1 MFKRCLNILTL
12 VLPAFF
18 LFFFLSGG
26 RFPAGFSLA
35 HAGFFDFDLE
45 IFEETLDLVEEKY
58 VYPPDFKN
66 LFSAAIE
73 QMVKSADPENLS
85 ADAAAGSVLYKN
97 QSRLKFRLD
106 YNRDNDTEAFKK
118 VYYFLLDQYKGRVSK
133 KDLEMAAIDGFVNAL
148 DPYSQYMDKE
158 TFDKSMKDTEGK
170 YGGVGMVISMR
181 DYKLVVVK
189 TMKNSP
195 AERAGILPD
204 DVFAKVDGRETKG
217 LQIQD
222 LADLLRGEPNTK
234 VSVSLLRP
242 SDAIERNF
250 TLTREIISVETVVY
264 KPLRNNAAYIKISS
278 FSKQTEDQLKEA
290 LAKAQSDKARSIILD
305 LRDNPGGLLDQ
316 SVKVAGYFLPRDHLV
331 VYTQGRLKDD
341 RSEFR
346 SKSKNGRF
354 NLPVVA
360 LINHYS
366 ASASEIVVGSLK
378 DWDKALVIG
387 ENSYGKGSVQTIFR
401 ISDGSGLRLTTSKY
415 FTPSGIDITKHG
427 IAPDIA
433 VIRDLPEDKKTASP
447 PPPIE
452 PKSPIPQRSQIQL
465 KESEL
470 DRYLKEK
477 GRIGEEEKDPLVNLA
492 LLVLKDNSAV
502 PNKKRSMEKAREL
515 AANIRY

>member
-217 LQIQD
+217 LQI
-222 LADLLRGEPNTK
+222 
-234 VSVSLLRP
+234 
-242 SDAIERNF
+242 
-250 TLTREIISVETVVY
+250 
-264 KPLRNNAAYIKISS
+264 
-278 FSKQTEDQLKEA
+278 
-290 LAKAQSDKARSIILD
+290 
-305 LRDNPGGLLDQ
+305 
-316 SVKVAGYFLPRDHLV
+316 
-331 VYTQGRLKDD
+331 
-341 RSEFR
+341 
-346 SKSKNGRF
+346 
-354 NLPVVA
+354 
-360 LINHYS
+360 
-366 ASASEIVVGSLK
+366 
-378 DWDKALVIG
+378 
-387 ENSYGKGSVQTIFR
+387 
-401 ISDGSGLRLTTSKY
+401 
-415 FTPSGIDITKHG
+415 
-427 IAPDIA
+427 
-433 VIRDLPEDKKTASP
+433 
-447 PPPIE
+447 
-452 PKSPIPQRSQIQL
+452 
-465 KESEL
+465 
-470 DRYLKEK
+470 
-477 GRIGEEEKDPLVNLA
+477 
-492 LLVLKDNSAV
+492 
-502 PNKKRSMEKAREL
+502 
-515 AANIRY
+515 